1 MCVKQGEHR
10 NMGQFLQPNLDLDLK
25 LREKGDLFDFEPQE
39 KPGGGSFGSETRS
52 LNLQG
57 KGDALY
63 AMELSL
69 SLEKLNFQKLRQL
82 HAVAA
87 AAEDAQM
94 CDFVE
99 GQLLEEQARAVK
111 EVSEYVA
118 QLRRVGKGLGV
129 FEFDRWLSEKKE
141 AAA

>member
-1 MCVKQGEHR
+1 
-10 NMGQFLQPNLDLDLK
+10 
-25 LREKGDLFDFEPQE
+25 
-39 KPGGGSFGSETRS
+39 
-52 LNLQG
+52 
-57 KGDALY
+57 
-63 AMELSL
+63 MELAL

-99 GQLLEEQARAVK
+99 GQLLEEQAQAVK

-129 FEFDRWLSEKKE
+129 FEFDRWLSERKE